1 MIFTSMI
8 KISVFAGL
16 ENEFSIRSGSIS
28 SIISLWPLSLEGHT
42 HRSHDNAWGREV
54 NFPSWASQ
62 HISSAIRYGLLLSQ
76 VKLAWGY
83 HHQASLGLWFCWY
96 NAKTLKQTCQSA
108 FKASW
113 FYMCSVLFF
122 LWFFFA
128 MKWNN
133 CYLLRR
139 KFKARFLSPLLS
151 ALD

>member
-1 MIFTSMI
+1 MIFTLMI

-62 HISSAIRYGLLLSQ
+62 HISSAIRYGLLLSTI
-76 VKLAWGY
+76 
-83 HHQASLGLWFCWY
+83 QALWCLSSSVVLLVQCK
-96 NAKTLKQTCQSA
+96 NI
-108 FKASW
+108 KANMSIS
-113 FYMCSVLFF
+113 FQGIMIGHVFSFVLPVVLFCN
-122 LWFFFA
+122 

-139 KFKARFLSPLLS
+139 KFNARFLSPLLS